1 MMIKLP
7 KKLEAEEII
16 EIKDKNSF
24 SSHRIPENRFRLFDP
39 ETNRSWGYVVV
50 DHTGRGPGLGGVRMT
65 QDISIQEVSRLAYI
79 MTHKNAAAN
88 LPLGGAKAGLI
99 ANPEWFHGNPNLKKK
114 LIKLYAD
121 VLFPINS
128 YIPAPDMGTDEL
140 DMQVIF
146 SNFSNKLG
154 TKNHMRGAV
163 SRPYETGGIP
173 IDEWGLTACGLFAA
187 TETLES
193 LVEGF
198 SIKGSK
204 IIVQGFGNV
213 GGQIA
218 RKLQKAGAIIIGAS
232 DINAALWNS
241 SGLDVDQLNTIRKF
255 PNGILNYSGKI
266 EKRFN
271 SKNIDRLLEA
281 PCDILIPA
289 ARPDAITAKN
299 ADRIQCK
306 YIIQGAN
313 TPSSKMTEYYLQNR
327 RNILSLTDFIVNA
340 GGVIG
345 CAVELKMTVD
355 KGYREKR
362 IEEGPQNYLE
372 KLINKTISQNVR
384 ETYQI
389 MIDQINKDLIFREA
403 AFILAEKK
411 IQKKDRSFLI

>member
-1 MMIKLP
+1 MIKLP
-7 KKLEAEEII
+7 KKLEAEEIV
-16 EIKDKNSF
+16 NSTVENPF
-24 SSHRIPENRFRLFDP
+24 SSQRIPENRFRLFDP
-39 ETNRSWGYVVV
+39 ETDRSWGYVIV
-50 DHTGRGPGLGGVRMT
+50 DHTGRGPGLGGARMA

-88 LPLGGAKAGLI
+88 LPLGGAKAGFV
-99 ANPEWFHGNPNLKKK
+99 ANPEWFRGSPNLKEE
-114 LIKLYAD
+114 LMALYAD
-121 VLFPINS
+121 VLFPIEG
-128 YIPAPDMGTDEL
+128 YIPAPDMGTDER

-146 SNFSNKLG
+146 DSFSQKLG
-154 TKNHMRGAV
+154 TENHMRGAV

-173 IDEWGLTACGLFAA
+173 IDDWALTACGLFAA

-193 LVEGF
+193 LIDGF

-204 IIVQGFGNV
+204 VIVQGFGNV
-213 GGQIA
+213 GAEIA
-218 RKLQKAGAIIIGAS
+218 IKLQKAGAVIIGAS
-232 DINAALWNS
+232 DINAALWNPA
-241 SGLDVDQLNTIRKF
+241 GLNVDELNTIRKS
-255 PNGILNYSGKI
+255 PNGISNYSANT
-266 EKRFN
+266 EKRFTPE
-271 SKNIDRLLEA
+271 SIDRLLEA

-306 YIIQGAN
+306 YVIQGAN

-345 CAVELKMTVD
+345 CAVELKMTAD

-372 KLINKTISQNVR
+372 KLIHKTISQNVR
-384 ETYQI
+384 ETYKI
-389 MIDQINKDLIFREA
+389 MLDHNDKDLIFREA
-403 AFILAEKK
+403 AFILAEKRLK
-411 IQKKDRSFLI
+411 TVEEFWV